1 MMLQVMIMVGKTL
14 SYNEVILVIIDYVN
28 GVVNWWDKILGY
40 IKIVVE
46 INGLLLVL
54 CLVRWNNVIKL

>member
-54 CLVRWNNVIKL
+54 CLVR